1 MKRRTVGILPA
12 LVGAAILA
20 GSGVALSSVIAT
32 QKIFLRK
39 KEINAPEDRKVHSL
53 PKIYPTWTM
62 IAQNNDMSQEAVAE
76 LGTRNFLTATF
87 EQAPATES
95 ETPQRLEV
103 HIAYYTGMIDTVPH
117 VPERCLVAAGL
128 QQLGSATLVPL
139 PLDFTQLIVNPD
151 AEGLDMGGAVWA
163 GRSPNIFRRI
173 NLPVGVEE
181 LELRVTPFRDNAGR
195 TLYSGYFFVTN
206 GQAVSSADEIR
217 LRAFRLTDDYAY
229 YVKIQFTS
237 VTADSPEQLGRLAGS
252 MLDEVF
258 PDLMYRLPD
267 WVEVKAGRYP
277 PTEASTP
284 N

>member
-12 LVGAAILA
+12 LIGAAILA

-53 PKIYPTWTM
+53 PKQYPTWTM

-139 PLDFTQLIVNPD
+139 PLDFTELIPNPD
-151 AEGLDMGGAVWA
+151 AEGLDMGGVVWA
-163 GRSPNIFRRI
+163 GRSPNIYRRV
-173 NLPVGVEE
+173 NLPVGVED

-237 VTADSPEQLGRLAGS
+237 VTVDSPEQLGRLAGS

-277 PTEASTP
+277 PPETSSP